1 MRLDNKAAI
10 LSERFA
16 GHNVRPQTEGGEE
29 GGDAGEPIPARDYKL
44 TGITLTKNQF
54 EAIVGENSFESFF
67 NQTKNAP
74 LEPAFSSFKQ
84 IWLDDAYKNCAVT
97 FGLGNTNTREV
108 EVKGGAKIKNLSV
121 KFPKA
126 CNERACAELSCTVTV
141 SLPRTLAS
149 MDLDQYGGKEIRVSL
164 RFGALDESMKD
175 GDDDKQGDLVKKAE
189 ESDAAA
195 KAPVDKTRVL
205 APGQAD
211 REAETERQLGEDL
224 RGLEKQ
230 DAETEAK
237 SKSGRKPRDTHAH

>member
-10 LSERFA
+10 LAERFA
-16 GHNVRPQTEGGEE
+16 GHNVRPHTEGGEE
-29 GGDAGEPIPARDYKL
+29 GGDAGEPVPARDYKL

-54 EAIVGENSFESFF
+54 ESIVGENSFESFF

-84 IWLDDAYKNCAVT
+84 IWLDDTYKNCAVT

-141 SLPRTLAS
+141 SLPRTLAA

-164 RFGALDESMKD
+164 RFGSLDESAKD
-175 GDDDKQGDLVKKAE
+175 ADDDKQGDLVKEAE
-189 ESDAAA
+189 EKAGKGD
-195 KAPVDKTRVL
+195 APVDKTRVL
-205 APGQAD
+205 APGQAE
-211 REAETERQLGEDL
+211 READAARQIGEAL
-224 RGLEKQ
+224 RGLEKGEDKKAGKQ
-230 DAETEAK
+230 TP
-237 SKSGRKPRDTHAH
+237 SGSRVN

>member
-164 RFGALDESMKD
+164 RFGALDESAKD
-175 GDDDKQGDLVKKAE
+175 ADDKQGDLVKQAE
-189 ESDAAA
+189 EKGDTGNT
-195 KAPVDKTRVL
+195 PVDKTRVL
-205 APGQAD
+205 APGQAE
-211 REAETERQLGEDL
+211 READASRQIGEAL
-224 RGLEKQ
+224 RGMEKQ
-230 DAETEAK
+230 DAEAEEK